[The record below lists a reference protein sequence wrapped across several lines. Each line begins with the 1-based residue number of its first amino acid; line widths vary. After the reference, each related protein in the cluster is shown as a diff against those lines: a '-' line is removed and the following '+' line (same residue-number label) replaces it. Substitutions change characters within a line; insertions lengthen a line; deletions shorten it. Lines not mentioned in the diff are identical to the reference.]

1 MTGDQDEFP
10 AVMLKYRCRILF
22 TTRSRYENRISLEV
36 KELPVASLLAR
47 KDKFYDAGR
56 KTDILEEMIGLGI
69 PIKTPHRSNFWGAYH
84 LIQMW
89 YSFYAEWI
97 VL

>member
-36 KELPVASLLAR
+36 KELSLATLLAR

-56 KTDILEEMIGLGI
+56 KTGILEEMIGLGI
-69 PIKTPHRSNFWGAYH
+69 PIKTPHR
-84 LIQMW
+84 
-89 YSFYAEWI
+89 
-97 VL
+97 